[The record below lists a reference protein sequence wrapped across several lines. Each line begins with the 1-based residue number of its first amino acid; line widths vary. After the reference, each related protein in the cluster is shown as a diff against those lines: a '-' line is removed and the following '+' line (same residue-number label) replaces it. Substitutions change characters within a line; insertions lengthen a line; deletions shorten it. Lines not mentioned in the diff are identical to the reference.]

1 MGCIPICDRTVSTTL
16 DPNNNA
22 PRNYANQPHS
32 PIPKGEKGWFVAT
45 SQKVAIRA
53 AWRRVK
59 LRELTDVEKEFATS
73 LAPILNASANA
84 KTMPSAKMY
93 VYCGSAGIRNE
104 PSPV

>member
-1 MGCIPICDRTVSTTL
+1 LV
-16 DPNNNA
+16 
-22 PRNYANQPHS
+22 
-32 PIPKGEKGWFVAT
+32 VT

-59 LRELTDVEKEFATS
+59 LRELTEVEKEFATS

-93 VYCGSAGIRNE
+93 VYCGSAGIRNPTFE
-104 PSPV
+104 IVGCEIPDFPHRSPATFR

>member
-1 MGCIPICDRTVSTTL
+1 MAV
-16 DPNNNA
+16 
-22 PRNYANQPHS
+22 
-32 PIPKGEKGWFVAT
+32 T

-73 LAPILNASANA
+73 LAPILNASAKA

-104 PSPV
+104 PPPPFEIVGCENFVFSPPVTGKFPLVPVLFHMHGHWSIV